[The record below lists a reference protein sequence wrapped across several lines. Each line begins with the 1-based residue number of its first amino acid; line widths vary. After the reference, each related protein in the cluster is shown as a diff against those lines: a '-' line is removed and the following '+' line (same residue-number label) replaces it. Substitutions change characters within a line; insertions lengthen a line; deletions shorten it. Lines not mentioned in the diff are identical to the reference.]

1 MHLYIKIH
9 TYIYR
14 SINGYEIIACFMAV
28 VKRNPA
34 AVGPQYINHLR
45 SGTDQ
50 YVVKHFHLLLR
61 NNVQILVKICLGP
74 FWFQCAMDNIIT
86 LSIHNTLWSVC
97 LLIMYGNTTA
107 VKAAIKLQQPKTD
120 VQEHM
125 VLPRMQAYVCNSH
138 EESGNCKV
146 SRFNPHLF
154 IVSQV
159 KLPSFS
165 PQIPIKKQ
173 SKST

>member
-1 MHLYIKIH
+1 MDMRSQLVSWLLSKEIQLQLDHSTLI
-9 TYIYR
+9 IYAQVQINMLWNTFISSLEIMFRYLSACLMSAR
-14 SINGYEIIACFMAV
+14 SP
-28 VKRNPA
+28 K
-34 AVGPQYINHLR
+34 
-45 SGTDQ
+45 
-50 YVVKHFHLLLR
+50 
-61 NNVQILVKICLGP
+61 ILVKICLGP

-86 LSIHNTLWSVC
+86 LSIHNTIWSVC

-125 VLPRMQAYVCNSH
+125 VLPRMQACVCNSH
-138 EESGNCKV
+138 EESGNCETINKCGL
-146 SRFNPHLF
+146 NLETL
-154 IVSQV
+154 QV